1 MKKIGRYI
9 SFFVNIVCCIIMC
22 IIPNSLV
29 NSIQEA
35 GYSDGM
41 FNSIFSVKVLV
52 YSTVLLIIMVS
63 VSKFFKSFEGDT
75 N

>member
-1 MKKIGRYI
+1 M
-9 SFFVNIVCCIIMC
+9 IMSV
-22 IIPNSLV
+22 IPNSLV

-41 FNSIFSVKVLV
+41 FNAIFSVKVLV
-52 YSTVLLIIMVS
+52 YSTVLIIIMVS